1 MGRGE
6 RKFLLEMGRSQV
18 GFIMGRGTFLKS
30 LYIIGRGVLMSQFY
44 EAPLYCQLPLFHS
57 LTPSTP
63 HPHCSFCCSVSLAEW
78 VMMLHLMC
86 YFTLLNDIYIY
97 LYIYIYI
104 YIDNIDL
111 HMSSL
116 GTLVL
121 EGP

>member
-6 RKFLLEMGRSQV
+6 RKFLLEMGRTQV
-18 GFIMGRGTFLKS
+18 GFIMGHGTFLKS

-86 YFTLLNDIYIY
+86 YFTLLNDNNIYHLRI
-97 LYIYIYI
+97 
-104 YIDNIDL
+104 
-111 HMSSL
+111 
-116 GTLVL
+116 V
-121 EGP
+121 